1 MSCQRIIIF
10 FEVIVLNKK
19 EFDYNFDN
27 IFGYRE
33 ILTKYLCK
41 CGIPTDEAFQISER
55 VRKGFFYKKEYKHYK
70 IPQDVTDWFSSVKYL
85 PSVRRLLDDE
95 QE

>member
-1 MSCQRIIIF
+1 M
-10 FEVIVLNKK
+10 LKDK
-19 EFDYNFDN
+19 EFNYNFDN

-33 ILTKYLCK
+33 ILTKYLCD
-41 CGIPTDEAFQISER
+41 CGLSNEEAFQISEK
-55 VRKGFFYKKEYKHYK
+55 VRKGFFYKKEYKHSK
-70 IPQDVTDWFSSVKYL
+70 IPQGVTHWFSSVKYL